1 MGTVTPPTWTP
12 QQSTRAWVCRSA
24 ASRYSDWAI
33 RRPSVVTVR
42 SVVLVTAAFAPT
54 ASASF
59 APSAKP
65 RVDSVRVTGI
75 GSMAVLSAVSRSNRV
90 VMVPVLTWVRNPSP
104 PGTSGDWAS
113 DRGDPEAHDRRG
125 DQQEQPNR
133 EGQPGQSAAPR
144 PSQGQRH
151 APVTSSRTLPSN
163 TASERQ

>member
-1 MGTVTPPTWTP
+1 MGTLTPPTWTP

-113 DRGDPEAHDRRG
+113 TGVTQKRMTGAATSRSNPTARASRVNRR
-125 DQQEQPNR
+125 P
-133 EGQPGQSAAPR
+133 
-144 PSQGQRH
+144 H
-151 APVTSSRTLPSN
+151 APVRDNATRQSPPHGPLSN
-163 TASERQ
+163 TASQRQ